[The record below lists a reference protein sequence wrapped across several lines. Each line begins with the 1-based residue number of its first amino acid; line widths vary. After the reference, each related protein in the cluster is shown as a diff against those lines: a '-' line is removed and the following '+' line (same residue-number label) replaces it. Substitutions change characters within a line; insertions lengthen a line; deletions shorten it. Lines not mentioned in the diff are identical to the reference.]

1 MWKGDPVG
9 LLGVD
14 GGARL
19 CHRAPQLG
27 LGLGVWPTKR
37 HNSPQGPPAPEIIN
51 EVPWLRAPPHL
62 LAGILHFSD
71 GL

>member
-1 MWKGDPVG
+1 M
-9 LLGVD
+9 
-14 GGARL
+14 
-19 CHRAPQLG
+19 
-27 LGLGVWPTKR
+27 
-37 HNSPQGPPAPEIIN
+37 PQGATAGTGAWGLAYQEAQLSSGTPPPEIIN